1 MIVGICGLKLRIF
14 EVNSLKEKRR
24 IINSIIGRLK
34 SRFNISISEV
44 GLNDT
49 WQSSEI
55 GFSIT
60 TNKSDHAREVISKVI
75 NFIDGDSRVEILEEN
90 IEIL

>member
-14 EVNSLKEKRR
+14 EINSLKEKRR

-60 TNKSDHAREVISKVI
+60 TNNSDHAREVISKVI

>member
-60 TNKSDHAREVISKVI
+60 TNNSDHAREVISKVI